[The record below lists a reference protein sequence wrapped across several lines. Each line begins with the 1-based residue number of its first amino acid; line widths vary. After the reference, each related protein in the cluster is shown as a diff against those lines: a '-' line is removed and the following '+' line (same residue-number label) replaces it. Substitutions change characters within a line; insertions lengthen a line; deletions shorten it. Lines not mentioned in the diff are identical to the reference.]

1 MTGDQVA
8 KVCAKYAARLDAR
21 GCVPVR
27 DIDSKTLE
35 GRLNHIRWMCD
46 EVPRMLRESRPY
58 ETNAAAGRLEK
69 AMRWLGFMQ
78 GAMAVADVMTIAEMK
93 EDNR

>member
-1 MTGDQVA
+1 MTKEQLGQ
-8 KVCAKYAARLDAR
+8 VCAKYAARLDAR
-21 GCVPVR
+21 GCSPVR
-27 DIDSKTLE
+27 NIEEKTLE
-35 GRLNHIRWMCD
+35 GRLNHVRWMCD
-46 EVPRMLRESRPY
+46 ETPRLAEES
-58 ETNAAAGRLEK
+58 LEK

>member
-1 MTGDQVA
+1 MTRDQVRTA
-8 KVCAKYAARLDAR
+8 CAKYAARLGAR

-27 DIDSKTLE
+27 NIDEKTLD

-46 EVPRMLRESRPY
+46 EVPRMLEEKQPFETDSSR
-58 ETNAAAGRLEK
+58 ARLEK

-78 GAMAVADVMTIAEMK
+78 GAMAVADVMTIDEMK
-93 EDNR
+93 DDNR